1 MFKSVKKKEREKER
15 KREIYIKKERE
26 GMIERVF
33 ARKIYCV
40 RGRENEKERERERQT
55 DRDR

>member
-1 MFKSVKKKEREKER
+1 MCESVKEKKRDGDIGR
-15 KREIYIKKERE
+15 ERE

-33 ARKIYCV
+33 VRKIYCV
-40 RGRENEKERERERQT
+40 RGRESEREREI